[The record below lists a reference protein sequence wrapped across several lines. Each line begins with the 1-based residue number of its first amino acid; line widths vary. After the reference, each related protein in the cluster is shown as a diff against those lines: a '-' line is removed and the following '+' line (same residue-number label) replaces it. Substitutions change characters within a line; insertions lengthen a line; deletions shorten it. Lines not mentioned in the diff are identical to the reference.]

1 MRENHFLTLN
11 RALNGAMLA
20 AVLLTSSNV
29 FAAEIASPES
39 VGMSSAALNSATAR
53 LQKHIDDGE
62 IAGVVAAVARDG
74 KLVYQVALGKLD
86 RERDADM
93 PEDALFRIYSMSRE
107 ITSVAALRLFE
118 EGAFKFD
125 DPVSKYL
132 PEFSDQRVLLNSEST
147 DLEAT
152 RPRVGEMTIGHL
164 LTHTS
169 GLGSRSS
176 ALYRENNVR
185 DRAQSLDAMVS
196 KAARVPLFQDPGT
209 EFRYGIHATIIGKLI
224 EVWSGQPFEE
234 YLQQNLLAPLGMT
247 STLFWAEGNDA
258 DRLAQLYR
266 PEAGELSP
274 YAIETMP
281 WTQRPVLVE
290 GGVGLLSSVPDYVR
304 FAQMVLDRGK
314 IPGTEE
320 RILSEST
327 AALMYENAVPE
338 AAMPIGDSRYWLG
351 SGWSLGG
358 FNVVLDP
365 SPLCPLVTVAIGL
378 VRRALAFLSILSK
391 ALSLLSWRRSRPRM
405 AEDSERTLVTLSM
418 RRLLKDASLAC
429 AFRMAAMLRIFTKRE
444 G

>member
-20 AVLLTSSNV
+20 AVLLTYSSV

-93 PEDALFRIYSMSRE
+93 REDALFRIYSMSRE

-118 EGAFKFD
+118 EGAFNFD

-152 RPRVGEMTIGHL
+152 RPRVGEMTIAHL

-266 PEAGELSP
+266 PEAGDLSP
-274 YAIETMP
+274 YAIETVP

-304 FAQMVLDRGK
+304 FSQMILDRGK

-320 RILSEST
+320 RILSEAT
-327 AALMYENAVPE
+327 AALIYENAVPE

-365 SPLCPLVTVAIGL
+365 STYAYPVSKGTIWWDGSAGTRFFIDPIEGTVIVIMAQVSPSNGGGFRENFSHLVDAAIIE
-378 VRRALAFLSILSK
+378 RR
-391 ALSLLSWRRSRPRM
+391 
-405 AEDSERTLVTLSM
+405 
-418 RRLLKDASLAC
+418 
-429 AFRMAAMLRIFTKRE
+429 
-444 G
+444 

>member
-224 EVWSGQPFEE
+224 EVWSGQPCEE

-320 RILSEST
+320 RILSEAT

-365 SPLCPLVTVAIGL
+365 STYAYPVSKGTIWWDGSAGTRFFIDPIEGTVIVIMAQVSPSNGGGFRENFSHLVDAAIIE
-378 VRRALAFLSILSK
+378 RR
-391 ALSLLSWRRSRPRM
+391 
-405 AEDSERTLVTLSM
+405 
-418 RRLLKDASLAC
+418 
-429 AFRMAAMLRIFTKRE
+429 
-444 G
+444 

>member
-20 AVLLTSSNV
+20 AVLLTYSSV

-39 VGMSSAALNSATAR
+39 VGISSAALNSATAR

-93 PEDALFRIYSMSRE
+93 REDALFRIYSMSRE

-118 EGAFKFD
+118 EGAFNFD

-152 RPRVGEMTIGHL
+152 RPRVGEMTIAHL

-266 PEAGELSP
+266 PEAGDLSP
-274 YAIETMP
+274 YAIETVP

-304 FAQMVLDRGK
+304 FSQMVLDRGK

-320 RILSEST
+320 RILSEAT

-365 SPLCPLVTVAIGL
+365 STYAYPVSKSTIWWDGSAGTRFFIDPIEGTVIVIMAQVSPSNGGGFRENFSHLVDAAIIE
-378 VRRALAFLSILSK
+378 RR
-391 ALSLLSWRRSRPRM
+391 
-405 AEDSERTLVTLSM
+405 
-418 RRLLKDASLAC
+418 
-429 AFRMAAMLRIFTKRE
+429 
-444 G
+444 

>member
-20 AVLLTSSNV
+20 AVLLTSSSV

-53 LQKHIDDGE
+53 LQKHIDDGD

-93 PEDALFRIYSMSRE
+93 REDALFRIYSMSRE

-152 RPRVGEMTIGHL
+152 RPRVGEMSIAHL

-266 PEAGELSP
+266 PEAGDLSP
-274 YAIETMP
+274 YAIETVP

-304 FAQMVLDRGK
+304 FSQMVLDRGK

-365 SPLCPLVTVAIGL
+365 STYAYPVSKSTIWWDGSAGTRFFIDPIEGTVIVIMAQVSPSNGGGFRENFSHLVDAAIIE
-378 VRRALAFLSILSK
+378 RR
-391 ALSLLSWRRSRPRM
+391 
-405 AEDSERTLVTLSM
+405 
-418 RRLLKDASLAC
+418 
-429 AFRMAAMLRIFTKRE
+429 
-444 G
+444 

>member
-20 AVLLTSSNV
+20 AVLLTSSSV

-53 LQKHIDDGE
+53 LQKHIDDGD

-152 RPRVGEMTIGHL
+152 RPRVGEMTIAHL

-266 PEAGELSP
+266 PEAGDLSP
-274 YAIETMP
+274 YAIETVP

-304 FAQMVLDRGK
+304 FSQMVLDRGK

-320 RILSEST
+320 RILSEAT

-365 SPLCPLVTVAIGL
+365 STYAYPVSKSTIWWDGSAGTRFFIDPIEGTVIVIMAQVSPSNGGGFRENFSHLVDAAIIE
-378 VRRALAFLSILSK
+378 RR
-391 ALSLLSWRRSRPRM
+391 
-405 AEDSERTLVTLSM
+405 
-418 RRLLKDASLAC
+418 
-429 AFRMAAMLRIFTKRE
+429 
-444 G
+444 

>member
-1 MRENHFLTLN
+1 
-11 RALNGAMLA
+11 
-20 AVLLTSSNV
+20 
-29 FAAEIASPES
+29 
-39 VGMSSAALNSATAR
+39 MSSAALNSATAR

-93 PEDALFRIYSMSRE
+93 REDALFRIYSMSRE

-118 EGAFKFD
+118 EGAFNFD

-132 PEFSDQRVLLNSEST
+132 PEIPDLRVLLNSEST

-152 RPRVGEMTIGHL
+152 RPRVGEMTIAHL

-196 KAARVPLFQDPGT
+196 KAAQVPLFQDPGT

-266 PEAGELSP
+266 PEAGDLSP
-274 YAIETMP
+274 YAIETVP

-304 FAQMVLDRGK
+304 FSQMVLDRGK

-320 RILSEST
+320 RILSEAT

-365 SPLCPLVTVAIGL
+365 STYAYPVSKGTIWWDGSAGTRFFIDPIEGTVIVIMAQVSPSNGGGFRENFSHLVDAAIIE
-378 VRRALAFLSILSK
+378 RR
-391 ALSLLSWRRSRPRM
+391 
-405 AEDSERTLVTLSM
+405 
-418 RRLLKDASLAC
+418 
-429 AFRMAAMLRIFTKRE
+429 
-444 G
+444 

>member
-20 AVLLTSSNV
+20 AVLLTYSSV

-93 PEDALFRIYSMSRE
+93 REDALFRIYSMSRE

-118 EGAFKFD
+118 EGAFNFD

-152 RPRVGEMTIGHL
+152 RPRVGEMTIAHL

-274 YAIETMP
+274 YAIETVP

-304 FAQMVLDRGK
+304 FSQMVLDRGK

-320 RILSEST
+320 RILSEAT

-365 SPLCPLVTVAIGL
+365 STYAYPVSKSTIWWDGSAGTRFFIDPIEGTVIVIMAQVSPSNGGGFRENFSHLVDAAIIE
-378 VRRALAFLSILSK
+378 RR
-391 ALSLLSWRRSRPRM
+391 
-405 AEDSERTLVTLSM
+405 
-418 RRLLKDASLAC
+418 
-429 AFRMAAMLRIFTKRE
+429 
-444 G
+444 

>member
-20 AVLLTSSNV
+20 AVLLTSSSV

-53 LQKHIDDGE
+53 LQKHIDDGD

-93 PEDALFRIYSMSRE
+93 QEDALFRIYSMSRE

-152 RPRVGEMTIGHL
+152 RPRVGEMSIAHL

-266 PEAGELSP
+266 PEAGDLSP
-274 YAIETMP
+274 YAIETVP

-304 FAQMVLDRGK
+304 FSQMVLDRGK

-320 RILSEST
+320 RILSEAT

-365 SPLCPLVTVAIGL
+365 STYAYPVSKSTIWWDGSAGTRFFIDPIEGTVIVIMAQVSPSTGGGFRENFSHLVDAAIIE
-378 VRRALAFLSILSK
+378 RR
-391 ALSLLSWRRSRPRM
+391 
-405 AEDSERTLVTLSM
+405 
-418 RRLLKDASLAC
+418 
-429 AFRMAAMLRIFTKRE
+429 
-444 G
+444 

>member
-1 MRENHFLTLN
+1 MRKNHFLTQN

-20 AVLLTSSNV
+20 AVLLTSSSV

-53 LQKHIDDGE
+53 LQKHIDDGD

-152 RPRVGEMTIGHL
+152 RPRVGEMTIAHL

-196 KAARVPLFQDPGT
+196 KAAQVPLFQDPGT

-274 YAIETMP
+274 YAIETVP

-304 FAQMVLDRGK
+304 FSQMILDRGK
-314 IPGTEE
+314 IPGTEK
-320 RILSEST
+320 RILSEAT
-327 AALMYENAVPE
+327 AALIYENAVPE

-365 SPLCPLVTVAIGL
+365 STYAYPVSKGTIWWDGSAGTRFFIDPIEGTVIVIMAQVSPSNGGGFRENFSHLVDAAIIE
-378 VRRALAFLSILSK
+378 RR
-391 ALSLLSWRRSRPRM
+391 
-405 AEDSERTLVTLSM
+405 
-418 RRLLKDASLAC
+418 
-429 AFRMAAMLRIFTKRE
+429 
-444 G
+444 

>member
-1 MRENHFLTLN
+1 MRKNHFLTQN

-20 AVLLTSSNV
+20 AVLLTYSSV

-93 PEDALFRIYSMSRE
+93 REDALFRIYSMSRE

-118 EGAFKFD
+118 EGAFNFD

-152 RPRVGEMTIGHL
+152 RPRVGEMTIAHL

-196 KAARVPLFQDPGT
+196 KAAQVPLFQDPGT

-274 YAIETMP
+274 YAIETVP

-304 FAQMVLDRGK
+304 FSQMILDRGK

-320 RILSEST
+320 RILSEAT
-327 AALMYENAVPE
+327 AALIYENAVPE

-365 SPLCPLVTVAIGL
+365 STYAYPVSKGTIWWDGSAGTRFFIDPIEGTVIVIMAQVSPSNGGGFRENFSHLVDAAIIE
-378 VRRALAFLSILSK
+378 RR
-391 ALSLLSWRRSRPRM
+391 
-405 AEDSERTLVTLSM
+405 
-418 RRLLKDASLAC
+418 
-429 AFRMAAMLRIFTKRE
+429 
-444 G
+444 

>member
-1 MRENHFLTLN
+1 MRENPFLTLN

-20 AVLLTSSNV
+20 AVLLTYSSV

-93 PEDALFRIYSMSRE
+93 REDALFRIYSMSRE

-152 RPRVGEMTIGHL
+152 RPRVGEMTIAHL

-266 PEAGELSP
+266 PEAGDLSP
-274 YAIETMP
+274 YAIETVP

-304 FAQMVLDRGK
+304 FSQMVLDRGK

-320 RILSEST
+320 RILSEAT

-365 SPLCPLVTVAIGL
+365 STYAYPVSKSTIWWDGSAGTRFFIDPIEGTVIVIMAQVSPSNGGGFRENFSHLVDAAIIE
-378 VRRALAFLSILSK
+378 RR
-391 ALSLLSWRRSRPRM
+391 
-405 AEDSERTLVTLSM
+405 
-418 RRLLKDASLAC
+418 
-429 AFRMAAMLRIFTKRE
+429 
-444 G
+444 

>member
-224 EVWSGQPFEE
+224 EVWSGQPCEE

-304 FAQMVLDRGK
+304 FSQMVLDRGK

-320 RILSEST
+320 RILSEAT

-358 FNVVLDP
+358 FNVALDP
-365 SPLCPLVTVAIGL
+365 STYAYPVSKGTIWWDGSAGTRFFIDPIEGTVIVIMAQVSPSNGGGFRENFSHLVDAAIIE
-378 VRRALAFLSILSK
+378 RR
-391 ALSLLSWRRSRPRM
+391 
-405 AEDSERTLVTLSM
+405 
-418 RRLLKDASLAC
+418 
-429 AFRMAAMLRIFTKRE
+429 
-444 G
+444 

>member
-1 MRENHFLTLN
+1 MRENYFLTFN

-39 VGMSSAALNSATAR
+39 VGMSRAALNSATAR

-86 RERDADM
+86 RERYADM

-147 DLEAT
+147 DVEAT
-152 RPRVGEMTIGHL
+152 RLRVGEMTIGHL

-320 RILSEST
+320 RILSEAT

-358 FNVVLDP
+358 FNGVLHPSTYAYPVSKGTIWWDGSAGTRFFIDP
-365 SPLCPLVTVAIGL
+365 IEGTVIVIMAQVSPSNGGGFRENFSHLVDAAIIE
-378 VRRALAFLSILSK
+378 RR
-391 ALSLLSWRRSRPRM
+391 
-405 AEDSERTLVTLSM
+405 
-418 RRLLKDASLAC
+418 
-429 AFRMAAMLRIFTKRE
+429 
-444 G
+444 

>member
-20 AVLLTSSNV
+20 AVLLTSSSV

-93 PEDALFRIYSMSRE
+93 REDALFRIYSMSRE

-118 EGAFKFD
+118 EGAFNFD

-152 RPRVGEMTIGHL
+152 RPRVGEMTIAHL

-196 KAARVPLFQDPGT
+196 KAAQVPLFQDPGT

-266 PEAGELSP
+266 PEAGDLSP
-274 YAIETMP
+274 YAIETVP

-304 FAQMVLDRGK
+304 FSQMILDRGK

-320 RILSEST
+320 RILSEAT

-365 SPLCPLVTVAIGL
+365 STYAYPVSKSTIWWDGSAGTRFFIDPIEGTVIVIMAQVSPSNGGGFRENFSHLVDAAIIE
-378 VRRALAFLSILSK
+378 RR
-391 ALSLLSWRRSRPRM
+391 
-405 AEDSERTLVTLSM
+405 
-418 RRLLKDASLAC
+418 
-429 AFRMAAMLRIFTKRE
+429 
-444 G
+444 

>member
-320 RILSEST
+320 RILSEAT

-338 AAMPIGDSRYWLG
+338 AAMPIGGSRYWLG

-365 SPLCPLVTVAIGL
+365 STYAYPVSKGTIWWDGSAGTRFFIDPIEGTVIVIMAQVSPSNGGGFRENFSHLVDAAIIE
-378 VRRALAFLSILSK
+378 RR
-391 ALSLLSWRRSRPRM
+391 
-405 AEDSERTLVTLSM
+405 
-418 RRLLKDASLAC
+418 
-429 AFRMAAMLRIFTKRE
+429 
-444 G
+444 

>member
-1 MRENHFLTLN
+1 
-11 RALNGAMLA
+11 
-20 AVLLTSSNV
+20 
-29 FAAEIASPES
+29 
-39 VGMSSAALNSATAR
+39 MSSAALNSATAR
-53 LQKHIDDGE
+53 LQKHIDDGD

-93 PEDALFRIYSMSRE
+93 QEDALFRIYSMSRE

-152 RPRVGEMTIGHL
+152 RPRVGEMSIAHL

-266 PEAGELSP
+266 PEAGDLSP
-274 YAIETMP
+274 YAIETVP

-304 FAQMVLDRGK
+304 FSQMVLDRGK

-320 RILSEST
+320 RILSEAT

-365 SPLCPLVTVAIGL
+365 STYAYPVSKSTIWWDGSAGTRFFIDPIEGTVIVIMAQVSPSNGGGFRENFSHLVDAAIIE
-378 VRRALAFLSILSK
+378 RR
-391 ALSLLSWRRSRPRM
+391 
-405 AEDSERTLVTLSM
+405 
-418 RRLLKDASLAC
+418 
-429 AFRMAAMLRIFTKRE
+429 
-444 G
+444 

>member
-20 AVLLTSSNV
+20 AVLLTYSSV

-93 PEDALFRIYSMSRE
+93 REDALFRIYSMSRE

-118 EGAFKFD
+118 EGAFNFD

-152 RPRVGEMTIGHL
+152 RPRVGEMTIAHL

-304 FAQMVLDRGK
+304 FSQMVLDRGK

-320 RILSEST
+320 RILSEAT

-365 SPLCPLVTVAIGL
+365 STYAYPVSKGTIWWDGSAGTRFFIDPIEGTVIVIMAQVSPSNGGGFRENFSHLVDAAIIE
-378 VRRALAFLSILSK
+378 RR
-391 ALSLLSWRRSRPRM
+391 
-405 AEDSERTLVTLSM
+405 
-418 RRLLKDASLAC
+418 
-429 AFRMAAMLRIFTKRE
+429 
-444 G
+444 

>member
-320 RILSEST
+320 RILSEAT

-358 FNVVLDP
+358 FNVALDP
-365 SPLCPLVTVAIGL
+365 STYAYPVSKGTIWWDGSAGTRFFIDPIEGTVIVIMAQVSPSNGGGFRENFSHLVDAAIIE
-378 VRRALAFLSILSK
+378 RR
-391 ALSLLSWRRSRPRM
+391 
-405 AEDSERTLVTLSM
+405 
-418 RRLLKDASLAC
+418 
-429 AFRMAAMLRIFTKRE
+429 
-444 G
+444 

>member
-20 AVLLTSSNV
+20 AVLLTYSSV

-93 PEDALFRIYSMSRE
+93 REDALFRIYSMSRE

-118 EGAFKFD
+118 EGAFNFD

-152 RPRVGEMTIGHL
+152 RPRVGEMSIAHL

-274 YAIETMP
+274 YAIETVP

-304 FAQMVLDRGK
+304 FSQMILDRGK

-320 RILSEST
+320 RILSEAT

-365 SPLCPLVTVAIGL
+365 STYAYPVSKGTIWWDGSAGTRFFIDPIEGTVIVIMAQVSPSNGGGFRENFSHLVDAAIIE
-378 VRRALAFLSILSK
+378 RR
-391 ALSLLSWRRSRPRM
+391 
-405 AEDSERTLVTLSM
+405 
-418 RRLLKDASLAC
+418 
-429 AFRMAAMLRIFTKRE
+429 
-444 G
+444 

>member
-1 MRENHFLTLN
+1 
-11 RALNGAMLA
+11 
-20 AVLLTSSNV
+20 
-29 FAAEIASPES
+29 
-39 VGMSSAALNSATAR
+39 MSSAALNSATAR
-53 LQKHIDDGE
+53 LQKHIDDGD

-93 PEDALFRIYSMSRE
+93 QEDALFRIYSMSRE

-152 RPRVGEMTIGHL
+152 RPRVGEMTIAHL

-266 PEAGELSP
+266 PEAGDLSP
-274 YAIETMP
+274 YAIETVP

-304 FAQMVLDRGK
+304 FSQMVLDRGK

-320 RILSEST
+320 RILSEAT

-365 SPLCPLVTVAIGL
+365 STYAYPVSKSTIWWDGSAGTRFFIDPIEGTVIVIMAQVSPSNGGGFRENFSHLVDAAIIE
-378 VRRALAFLSILSK
+378 RR
-391 ALSLLSWRRSRPRM
+391 
-405 AEDSERTLVTLSM
+405 
-418 RRLLKDASLAC
+418 
-429 AFRMAAMLRIFTKRE
+429 
-444 G
+444 

>member
-93 PEDALFRIYSMSRE
+93 REDALFRIYSMSRE

-118 EGAFKFD
+118 EGAFNFD

-152 RPRVGEMTIGHL
+152 RPRVGEMTIAHL

-196 KAARVPLFQDPGT
+196 KAAQVPLFQDPGT

-274 YAIETMP
+274 YAIETVP

-304 FAQMVLDRGK
+304 FSQMVLDRGK
-314 IPGTEE
+314 IPGTKE
-320 RILSEST
+320 RILSEAT

-365 SPLCPLVTVAIGL
+365 STYAYPVSKGTIWWDGSAGTRFFIDPIEGTVIVIMAQVSPSNGGGFRENFSHLVDAAIIE
-378 VRRALAFLSILSK
+378 RR
-391 ALSLLSWRRSRPRM
+391 
-405 AEDSERTLVTLSM
+405 
-418 RRLLKDASLAC
+418 
-429 AFRMAAMLRIFTKRE
+429 
-444 G
+444 

>member
-20 AVLLTSSNV
+20 AVLLTYSSV

-93 PEDALFRIYSMSRE
+93 REDALFRIYSMSRE

-118 EGAFKFD
+118 EGAFNFD

-152 RPRVGEMTIGHL
+152 RPRVGEMTIAHL

-196 KAARVPLFQDPGT
+196 KAAQVPLFQDPGT

-274 YAIETMP
+274 YAIETVP
-281 WTQRPVLVE
+281 WTQQPVLVE

-320 RILSEST
+320 RILSEAT
-327 AALMYENAVPE
+327 AALIYENAVPE

-365 SPLCPLVTVAIGL
+365 STYAYPVSKGTIWWDGSAGTRFFIDPIEGTVIVIMAQVSPSNGGGFRENFSHLVDAAIIE
-378 VRRALAFLSILSK
+378 RR
-391 ALSLLSWRRSRPRM
+391 
-405 AEDSERTLVTLSM
+405 
-418 RRLLKDASLAC
+418 
-429 AFRMAAMLRIFTKRE
+429 
-444 G
+444 

>member
-20 AVLLTSSNV
+20 AVLLTYSSV

-93 PEDALFRIYSMSRE
+93 REDALFRIYSMSRE

-118 EGAFKFD
+118 EGAFNFD

-152 RPRVGEMTIGHL
+152 RPRVGEMTIAHL

-274 YAIETMP
+274 YAIETGP

-304 FAQMVLDRGK
+304 FSQMVLDRGK

-320 RILSEST
+320 RILSEAT

-365 SPLCPLVTVAIGL
+365 STYAYPVSKSTIWWDGSAGTRFFIDPIEGTVIVIMAQVSPSNGGGFRENFSHLVDAAIIE
-378 VRRALAFLSILSK
+378 RR
-391 ALSLLSWRRSRPRM
+391 
-405 AEDSERTLVTLSM
+405 
-418 RRLLKDASLAC
+418 
-429 AFRMAAMLRIFTKRE
+429 
-444 G
+444 

>member
-20 AVLLTSSNV
+20 AVLLTYSSV

-93 PEDALFRIYSMSRE
+93 REDALFRIYSMSRE

-118 EGAFKFD
+118 EGAFNFD

-152 RPRVGEMTIGHL
+152 RPRVGEMSIAHL

-266 PEAGELSP
+266 PEAGDLSP
-274 YAIETMP
+274 YAIETVP

-304 FAQMVLDRGK
+304 FSQMVLDRGK

-320 RILSEST
+320 RILSEAT

-365 SPLCPLVTVAIGL
+365 STYAYPVSKSTIWWDGSAGTRFFIDPIEGTVIVIMAQVSPSNGGGFRENFSHLVDAAIIE
-378 VRRALAFLSILSK
+378 RR
-391 ALSLLSWRRSRPRM
+391 
-405 AEDSERTLVTLSM
+405 
-418 RRLLKDASLAC
+418 
-429 AFRMAAMLRIFTKRE
+429 
-444 G
+444 

>member
-320 RILSEST
+320 RILSEAT
-327 AALMYENAVPE
+327 AALMYENAVPG

-365 SPLCPLVTVAIGL
+365 STYAYPVSKGTIWWDGSAGTRFFIDPIEGTVIVIMAQVSPSNGGGFRENFSHLVDAAIIE
-378 VRRALAFLSILSK
+378 RR
-391 ALSLLSWRRSRPRM
+391 
-405 AEDSERTLVTLSM
+405 
-418 RRLLKDASLAC
+418 
-429 AFRMAAMLRIFTKRE
+429 
-444 G
+444 

>member
-11 RALNGAMLA
+11 HALNGAMLA
-20 AVLLTSSNV
+20 AVLLTYSSV

-320 RILSEST
+320 RILSEAT
-327 AALMYENAVPE
+327 AALMYENAVSE
-338 AAMPIGDSRYWLG
+338 AAMPISGSRYWLG

-365 SPLCPLVTVAIGL
+365 STYAYPVSKGTIWWDGSAGTRFFIDPIEGTVIVIMAQVSPSNGGGFRENFSHLVDAAIIE
-378 VRRALAFLSILSK
+378 RR
-391 ALSLLSWRRSRPRM
+391 
-405 AEDSERTLVTLSM
+405 
-418 RRLLKDASLAC
+418 
-429 AFRMAAMLRIFTKRE
+429 
-444 G
+444 

>member
-20 AVLLTSSNV
+20 AVLLAYSSV

-93 PEDALFRIYSMSRE
+93 REDALFRIYSMSRE

-118 EGAFKFD
+118 EGAFNFD

-152 RPRVGEMTIGHL
+152 RPRVGEMTIAHL

-196 KAARVPLFQDPGT
+196 KAAQVPLFQDPGT

-274 YAIETMP
+274 YAIETVP
-281 WTQRPVLVE
+281 WTQQPVLVE

-304 FAQMVLDRGK
+304 FSQMILDRGK

-320 RILSEST
+320 RILSEAT
-327 AALMYENAVPE
+327 AALIYENAVPE

-365 SPLCPLVTVAIGL
+365 STYAYPVSKGTIWWDGSAGTRFFIDPIEGTVIVIMAQVSPSNGGGFRENFSHLVDAAIIE
-378 VRRALAFLSILSK
+378 RR
-391 ALSLLSWRRSRPRM
+391 
-405 AEDSERTLVTLSM
+405 
-418 RRLLKDASLAC
+418 
-429 AFRMAAMLRIFTKRE
+429 
-444 G
+444 

>member
-1 MRENHFLTLN
+1 MRKNHFLTQN

-20 AVLLTSSNV
+20 AVLLTSSSV

-39 VGMSSAALNSATAR
+39 VGMSSAALNNATAR
-53 LQKHIDDGE
+53 LQKHIDDGD

-132 PEFSDQRVLLNSEST
+132 PEFSDQRVLLNAEST
-147 DLEAT
+147 DLSAT
-152 RPRVGEMTIGHL
+152 RPRIGEMTIGHL

-224 EVWSGQPFEE
+224 EVWSGQPFED
-234 YLQQNLLAPLGMT
+234 YLQQNLLTPLGMT
-247 STLFWAEGNDA
+247 STLFWAEGDMAN
-258 DRLAQLYR
+258 RLAQLYR
-266 PEAGELSP
+266 PEAGELRP
-274 YAIETMP
+274 YAIESVP

-290 GGVGLLSSVPDYVR
+290 GGVGLLSSVPDFVR
-304 FAQMVLDRGK
+304 FSQMVLDRGR
-314 IPGTEE
+314 IPGTED
-320 RILSEST
+320 RIFSEAT
-327 AALMYENAVPE
+327 AALMYENAVPD
-338 AAMPIGDSRYWLG
+338 AAMPIGESRYWLG

-365 SPLCPLVTVAIGL
+365 STYAYPVSKGTIWWDGSAGTRFFIDPIEGTVIVIMAQVSPSTGGGFRENFSHLVDAAIIE
-378 VRRALAFLSILSK
+378 RR
-391 ALSLLSWRRSRPRM
+391 
-405 AEDSERTLVTLSM
+405 
-418 RRLLKDASLAC
+418 
-429 AFRMAAMLRIFTKRE
+429 
-444 G
+444 

>member
-20 AVLLTSSNV
+20 AVLLTYSSV
-29 FAAEIASPES
+29 FAVEIASPES

-93 PEDALFRIYSMSRE
+93 REDALFRIYSMSRE

-118 EGAFKFD
+118 EGAFNFD

-152 RPRVGEMTIGHL
+152 RPRVGEMTIAHL

-266 PEAGELSP
+266 PEAGDLSP
-274 YAIETMP
+274 YAIETVP

-304 FAQMVLDRGK
+304 FSQMVLDRGK

-320 RILSEST
+320 RILSEAT

-365 SPLCPLVTVAIGL
+365 STYAYPVSKGTIWWDGSAGTRFFIDPIEGTVIVIMAQVSPSNGGGFRENFSDLVDAAIIE
-378 VRRALAFLSILSK
+378 RR
-391 ALSLLSWRRSRPRM
+391 
-405 AEDSERTLVTLSM
+405 
-418 RRLLKDASLAC
+418 
-429 AFRMAAMLRIFTKRE
+429 
-444 G
+444 

>member
-20 AVLLTSSNV
+20 AVLLTYSSV

-53 LQKHIDDGE
+53 LQKHIDDGD

-93 PEDALFRIYSMSRE
+93 REDALFRIYSMSRE

-118 EGAFKFD
+118 EGAFNFD

-152 RPRVGEMTIGHL
+152 RPRVGEMTIAHL

-266 PEAGELSP
+266 PEAGDLSP
-274 YAIETMP
+274 YAIETVP

-304 FAQMVLDRGK
+304 FSQMILDRGK

-320 RILSEST
+320 RILSEAT
-327 AALMYENAVPE
+327 AALIYENAVPE

-365 SPLCPLVTVAIGL
+365 STYAYPVSKSTIWWDGSAGTRFFIDPIEGTVIVIMAQVSPSNGGGFRENFSHLVDAAIIE
-378 VRRALAFLSILSK
+378 RR
-391 ALSLLSWRRSRPRM
+391 
-405 AEDSERTLVTLSM
+405 
-418 RRLLKDASLAC
+418 
-429 AFRMAAMLRIFTKRE
+429 
-444 G
+444 

>member
-20 AVLLTSSNV
+20 AVLLTYSSV

-93 PEDALFRIYSMSRE
+93 REDALFRIYSMSRE

-118 EGAFKFD
+118 EGAFNFD

-152 RPRVGEMTIGHL
+152 RPRVGEMTIAHL

-196 KAARVPLFQDPGT
+196 KAARIPLFQDPGT

-266 PEAGELSP
+266 PEAGDLSP
-274 YAIETMP
+274 YAIETVP

-304 FAQMVLDRGK
+304 FSQMVLDRGK

-320 RILSEST
+320 RILSEAT

-365 SPLCPLVTVAIGL
+365 STYAYPVSKSTIWWDGSAGTRFFIDPIEGTVIVIMAQVSPSNGGGFRENFSHLVDAAIIE
-378 VRRALAFLSILSK
+378 RR
-391 ALSLLSWRRSRPRM
+391 
-405 AEDSERTLVTLSM
+405 
-418 RRLLKDASLAC
+418 
-429 AFRMAAMLRIFTKRE
+429 
-444 G
+444 

>member
-20 AVLLTSSNV
+20 AVLLTYSSV

-93 PEDALFRIYSMSRE
+93 REDALFRIYSMSRE

-118 EGAFKFD
+118 EGAFNFD

-152 RPRVGEMTIGHL
+152 RPRVGEMTIAHL

-274 YAIETMP
+274 YAIETGP

-304 FAQMVLDRGK
+304 FSQMILDRGK

-320 RILSEST
+320 RILSEAT
-327 AALMYENAVPE
+327 AALIYENAVPE

-365 SPLCPLVTVAIGL
+365 STYAYPVSKGTIWWDGSAGTRFFIDPIEGTVIVIMAQVSPSNGGGFRENFSHLVDAAIIE
-378 VRRALAFLSILSK
+378 RR
-391 ALSLLSWRRSRPRM
+391 
-405 AEDSERTLVTLSM
+405 
-418 RRLLKDASLAC
+418 
-429 AFRMAAMLRIFTKRE
+429 
-444 G
+444 

>member
-1 MRENHFLTLN
+1 MREKHFLTQN

-20 AVLLTSSNV
+20 AVLLTSSSV

-53 LQKHIDDGE
+53 LQKHIDDGD

-132 PEFSDQRVLLNSEST
+132 PEFSDQRVLLNAEST
-147 DLEAT
+147 DLSAT
-152 RPRVGEMTIGHL
+152 RPRIGEMTIGHL

-224 EVWSGQPFEE
+224 EVWSGQPFED
-234 YLQQNLLAPLGMT
+234 YLQQNLLTPLGMT
-247 STLFWAEGNDA
+247 STLFWAEGDMAN
-258 DRLAQLYR
+258 RLAQLYR
-266 PEAGELSP
+266 PEAGELRP
-274 YAIETMP
+274 YAIESVP

-290 GGVGLLSSVPDYVR
+290 GGVGLLSSVPDFVR
-304 FAQMVLDRGK
+304 FSQMVLDRGR
-314 IPGTEE
+314 IPGTED
-320 RILSEST
+320 RIFSEAT
-327 AALMYENAVPE
+327 AALMYENAVPD
-338 AAMPIGDSRYWLG
+338 AAMPIGESRYWLG

-365 SPLCPLVTVAIGL
+365 STYAYPVSKGTIWWDGSAGTRFFIDPIEGTVIVIMAQVSPSTGGGFRENFSHLVDAAIIE
-378 VRRALAFLSILSK
+378 RR
-391 ALSLLSWRRSRPRM
+391 
-405 AEDSERTLVTLSM
+405 
-418 RRLLKDASLAC
+418 
-429 AFRMAAMLRIFTKRE
+429 
-444 G
+444 

>member
-1 MRENHFLTLN
+1 MRENHFLTQN

-20 AVLLTSSNV
+20 ALLLTSSSV

-53 LQKHIDDGE
+53 LQKHIDDGD

-132 PEFSDQRVLLNSEST
+132 PEFSDQRVLLNAEST
-147 DLEAT
+147 DLRAT

-234 YLQQNLLAPLGMT
+234 YLQQNLLTPVGMT
-247 STLFWAEGNDA
+247 STLFSAEGNNA

-266 PEAGELSP
+266 PEAGELRP
-274 YAIETMP
+274 YAIESVP
-281 WTQRPVLVE
+281 WTQRPALIE
-290 GGVGLLSSVPDYVR
+290 GGVGLLSSVPDFVR
-304 FAQMVLDRGK
+304 FSQMVLDRGK
-314 IPGTEE
+314 ISGTED
-320 RILSEST
+320 RIFSEAT

-365 SPLCPLVTVAIGL
+365 STYAYPVSKGTIWWDGSAGTRFFIDPIEGTVIVIMAQVSPSTGGGFRENFSHLVDAAIIE
-378 VRRALAFLSILSK
+378 RR
-391 ALSLLSWRRSRPRM
+391 
-405 AEDSERTLVTLSM
+405 
-418 RRLLKDASLAC
+418 
-429 AFRMAAMLRIFTKRE
+429 
-444 G
+444 

>member
-224 EVWSGQPFEE
+224 EVWSGQPCEE

-304 FAQMVLDRGK
+304 FSQMVLDRGK
-314 IPGTEE
+314 IPGTEK
-320 RILSEST
+320 RILSEAT

-358 FNVVLDP
+358 FNVALDP
-365 SPLCPLVTVAIGL
+365 STYAYPVSKGTIWWDGSAGTRFFIDPIEGTVIVIMAQVSPSNGGGFRENFSHLVDAAIIE
-378 VRRALAFLSILSK
+378 RR
-391 ALSLLSWRRSRPRM
+391 
-405 AEDSERTLVTLSM
+405 
-418 RRLLKDASLAC
+418 
-429 AFRMAAMLRIFTKRE
+429 
-444 G
+444 

>member
-234 YLQQNLLAPLGMT
+234 YLQQNLLAPLEMT

-320 RILSEST
+320 RILSEAT

-365 SPLCPLVTVAIGL
+365 STYAYPVSKGTIWWDGSAGTRFFIDPIEGTVIVIMAQVSPSNGGGFRENFSHLVDAAIIE
-378 VRRALAFLSILSK
+378 RR
-391 ALSLLSWRRSRPRM
+391 
-405 AEDSERTLVTLSM
+405 
-418 RRLLKDASLAC
+418 
-429 AFRMAAMLRIFTKRE
+429 
-444 G
+444 

>member
-20 AVLLTSSNV
+20 AVLLTYSSV

-93 PEDALFRIYSMSRE
+93 QEDALFRIYSMSRE

-118 EGAFKFD
+118 EGAFNFD

-152 RPRVGEMTIGHL
+152 RPRVGEMTIAHL

-266 PEAGELSP
+266 PEAGDLSP
-274 YAIETMP
+274 YAIETVP

-304 FAQMVLDRGK
+304 FSQMVLDRGK

-320 RILSEST
+320 RILSEAT

-365 SPLCPLVTVAIGL
+365 STYAYPVSKSTIWWDGSAGTRFFIDPIEGTVIVIMAQVSPSNGGGFRENFSHLVDAAIIE
-378 VRRALAFLSILSK
+378 RR
-391 ALSLLSWRRSRPRM
+391 
-405 AEDSERTLVTLSM
+405 
-418 RRLLKDASLAC
+418 
-429 AFRMAAMLRIFTKRE
+429 
-444 G
+444 

>member
-20 AVLLTSSNV
+20 AVLLTYSSV

-53 LQKHIDDGE
+53 LQKHIDDGD

-93 PEDALFRIYSMSRE
+93 REDALFRIYSMSRE

-118 EGAFKFD
+118 EGAFNFD

-152 RPRVGEMTIGHL
+152 RPRVGEMTIAHL

-266 PEAGELSP
+266 PEAGDLSP
-274 YAIETMP
+274 YAIETVP

-304 FAQMVLDRGK
+304 FSQMVLDRGK

-320 RILSEST
+320 RILSEAT

-365 SPLCPLVTVAIGL
+365 STYAYPVSKSTIWWDGSAGTRFFIDPIEGTVIVIMAQVSPSNGGGFRENFSHLVDAAIIE
-378 VRRALAFLSILSK
+378 RR
-391 ALSLLSWRRSRPRM
+391 
-405 AEDSERTLVTLSM
+405 
-418 RRLLKDASLAC
+418 
-429 AFRMAAMLRIFTKRE
+429 
-444 G
+444 

>member
-39 VGMSSAALNSATAR
+39 VGMSRAALNSATAR

-86 RERDADM
+86 RERYADM

-152 RPRVGEMTIGHL
+152 RPRVAEMTIGHL

-320 RILSEST
+320 RILSEAT

-351 SGWSLGG
+351 SAGTRFFIDPIEGTVIVIMAQVSPSNGGG
-358 FNVVLDP
+358 FRENF
-365 SPLCPLVTVAIGL
+365 SHLVDAAIIE
-378 VRRALAFLSILSK
+378 RR
-391 ALSLLSWRRSRPRM
+391 
-405 AEDSERTLVTLSM
+405 
-418 RRLLKDASLAC
+418 
-429 AFRMAAMLRIFTKRE
+429 
-444 G
+444 

>member
-20 AVLLTSSNV
+20 AVLLTSSSV

-53 LQKHIDDGE
+53 LQKHIDDGD

-93 PEDALFRIYSMSRE
+93 QEDALFRIYSMSRE

-152 RPRVGEMTIGHL
+152 RPRVGEMSIAHL

-266 PEAGELSP
+266 PEAGDLSP
-274 YAIETMP
+274 YAIETVP

-304 FAQMVLDRGK
+304 FSQMVLDRGK

-320 RILSEST
+320 RILSEAT

-365 SPLCPLVTVAIGL
+365 STYAYPVSKSTIWWDGSAGTRFFIDPIEGTVIVIMAQVSPSNGGGFRENFSHLVDAAIIE
-378 VRRALAFLSILSK
+378 RR
-391 ALSLLSWRRSRPRM
+391 
-405 AEDSERTLVTLSM
+405 
-418 RRLLKDASLAC
+418 
-429 AFRMAAMLRIFTKRE
+429 
-444 G
+444 